1 MMISHHR
8 LFRTIFRLLFNFQG
22 SSLLSFRKPLYY
34 ITSFS
39 ICQEVFE
46 IFFRI
51 FSFSRHRRFIIHV
64 LTLAT
69 FIFYHISPHLSRRSS
84 EEQRNG
90 CLSAFPSG
98 EGGPERWMRRL
109 LQMKYQFLRKT
120 LRKPWTLWVRDLL
133 IRQAFAC
140 HLLRWR
146 RLAVA
151 TIPPINQ
158 NLKLSS

>member
-64 LTLAT
+64 LSLAT
-69 FIFYHISPHLSRRSS
+69 FIFYHISSRLSIPFSKFFEFFRSFFDS
-84 EEQRNG
+84 VRANT
-90 CLSAFPSG
+90 
-98 EGGPERWMRRL
+98 RL
-109 LQMKYQFLRKT
+109 THINSKFARSTLIQITVANTSKT
-120 LRKPWTLWVRDLL
+120 ASD
-133 IRQAFAC
+133 
-140 HLLRWR
+140 
-146 RLAVA
+146 
-151 TIPPINQ
+151 
-158 NLKLSS
+158 